1 MSSNTSGG
9 IASTT
14 LVCSLGMSVVD
25 KASAK
30 FKGNKR
36 SLAKQSQVTS
46 NCGLVLALAMR
57 YLARLQLVSA
67 LYTISMFSRAAAVI
81 CFPALNTNY
90 MCSRALCQLHIFPA
104 LKKSRNLDCNVY

>member
-57 YLARLQLVSA
+57 YLARLQLVYRA
-67 LYTISMFSRAAAVI
+67 LHHFHVFSRSSSNMFPRAEHQLYVLPRPLPAAYFSRAKEKQK
-81 CFPALNTNY
+81 P
-90 MCSRALCQLHIFPA
+90 
-104 LKKSRNLDCNVY
+104 

>member
-25 KASAK
+25 RASAK

-36 SLAKQSQVTS
+36 SLAKQSQMTS
-46 NCGLVLALAMR
+46 NCGLVLALVMR
-57 YLARLQLVSA
+57 SLSPLTTGFPRFTPFPCFLAQ
-67 LYTISMFSRAAAVI
+67 
-81 CFPALNTNY
+81 
-90 MCSRALCQLHIFPA
+90 QQ
-104 LKKSRNLDCNVY
+104 

>member
-46 NCGLVLALAMR
+46 NCGLMLALVMR
-57 YLARLQLVSA
+57 LPSPLTTGFPRPLPAAY
-67 LYTISMFSRAAAVI
+67 FSRAKEKQK
-81 CFPALNTNY
+81 P
-90 MCSRALCQLHIFPA
+90 
-104 LKKSRNLDCNVY
+104 

>member
-46 NCGLVLALAMR
+46 NCGLVLALVMR
-57 YLARLQLVSA
+57 YLARLQLV
-67 LYTISMFSRAAAVI
+67 F
-81 CFPALNTNY
+81 
-90 MCSRALCQLHIFPA
+90 RALHRFHVSPRRTPIICTPAPFASCIFFP
-104 LKKSRNLDCNVY
+104 R